1 MLSEPFALFQQ
12 EGFLARSSLLT
23 GLNALRKANVDDTNK
38 GLFYSAFFELSIG
51 FERLMKLVLVIDH
64 MAKNDLNPM
73 TDQEL
78 KSKYGH
84 KIQSLYKSCEKLNE
98 DLGRPTD
105 DFYAEGSFEWD
116 VIHFLHEF
124 ALSAR
129 YYNLSK
135 LTNGQRTN
143 DPLSDW
149 GSLLTRVIY
158 RQVSNKKLEKIQS
171 ESLAYCDNFAG
182 NLFTLMRDL
191 DGQLMT
197 TLDAVMY
204 PQLVEAA
211 APHMVW
217 QVFKIFSPFYFL
229 ISDVVEAAHKIEHSK
244 GIDHPNIPY
253 MCEFFSFLLLD
264 RSDVIRRRKWGYGAQ
279 LKSTLGLK
287 VSIIMPYEKSVRMIL
302 PDATVTGIC
311 HAEIVNRTG
320 QNGGLSQSS
329 SR

>member
-1 MLSEPFALFQQ
+1 MLSESFALFQQ
-12 EGFLARSSLLT
+12 EGFLARSSLLA

-38 GLFYSAFFELSIG
+38 GLFYSAFFELSVG

-64 MAKNDLNPM
+64 MAKNDLRPM

-78 KSKYGH
+78 KNKYGH
-84 KIQSLYKSCEKLNE
+84 KIESLYKSCAELN
-98 DLGRPTD
+98 DRLGKSAD
-105 DFYAEGSFEWD
+105 DFYEEGSFEWD
-116 VIHFLHEF
+116 IIHFLHEF

-149 GSLLTRVIY
+149 WSLLTRVIHSD
-158 RQVSNKKLEKIQS
+158 VSQKKLEKIQS
-171 ESLAYCDNFAG
+171 SSLAYCDNFAG
-182 NLFTLMRDL
+182 NSFTMMRGL

-217 QVFKIFSPFYFL
+217 QVFKIISPFYFL
-229 ISDVVEAAHKIEHSK
+229 ISDVVESAHEVEHSK
-244 GIDHPNIPY
+244 GINHSNIPY
-253 MCEFFSFLLLD
+253 MYEFFSFLLLD
-264 RSDVIRRRKWGYGAQ
+264 RSDVIRRRKWG
-279 LKSTLGLK
+279 
-287 VSIIMPYEKSVRMIL
+287 
-302 PDATVTGIC
+302 
-311 HAEIVNRTG
+311 
-320 QNGGLSQSS
+320 
-329 SR
+329 

>member
-1 MLSEPFALFQQ
+1 MLSESFALFQQ
-12 EGFLARSSLLT
+12 EGFLARSSLLA

-64 MAKNDLNPM
+64 MAKNDLRPM

-78 KSKYGH
+78 KNKYGH
-84 KIQSLYKSCEKLNE
+84 KIESLYKSCAELN
-98 DLGRPTD
+98 DRLGKSAD
-105 DFYAEGSFEWD
+105 DFYEEGSFEWD
-116 VIHFLHEF
+116 IIHFLHEF

-143 DPLSDW
+143 DPLNDW
-149 GSLLTRVIY
+149 WSLLRRVIHSD
-158 RQVSNKKLEKIQS
+158 VSQKKLEKIQS
-171 ESLAYCDNFAG
+171 RSLAYCDNFAG
-182 NLFTLMRDL
+182 NSFTMMRGL

-217 QVFKIFSPFYFL
+217 QVFKIISPFYFL
-229 ISDVVEAAHKIEHSK
+229 ISDVVEAAHEVEHCK
-244 GIDHPNIPY
+244 GINHPNIPY
-253 MCEFFSFLLLD
+253 MYEFFPFLLLD
-264 RSDVIRRRKWGYGAQ
+264 RSDVIRRRKWG
-279 LKSTLGLK
+279 
-287 VSIIMPYEKSVRMIL
+287 
-302 PDATVTGIC
+302 
-311 HAEIVNRTG
+311 
-320 QNGGLSQSS
+320 
-329 SR
+329 

>member
-1 MLSEPFALFQQ
+1 MLSESFALFQQ
-12 EGFLARSSLLT
+12 EGFLARSSLLA

-64 MAKNDLNPM
+64 MANNDLCPM

-78 KSKYGH
+78 KNKYGH
-84 KIQSLYKSCEKLNE
+84 KIESLYKSCVELNE
-98 DLGRPTD
+98 SLGRSTD
-105 DFYAEGSFEWD
+105 DFYEEGSFEWD
-116 VIHFLHEF
+116 IIHFLHEF

-143 DPLSDW
+143 DPLSEW
-149 GSLLTRVIY
+149 WSLLTRVIHSD
-158 RQVSNKKLEKIQS
+158 VSQKKLEKIQS

-182 NLFTLMRDL
+182 NSFTMMRGL

-217 QVFKIFSPFYFL
+217 QVFKIISPFYFL
-229 ISDVVEAAHKIEHSK
+229 ISDVVEAAHEVEHRK
-244 GIDHPNIPY
+244 GIDHPNVPY
-253 MCEFFSFLLLD
+253 MYEFFPFLLLD
-264 RSDVIRRRKWGYGAQ
+264 RSDVIRKRKWG
-279 LKSTLGLK
+279 
-287 VSIIMPYEKSVRMIL
+287 
-302 PDATVTGIC
+302 
-311 HAEIVNRTG
+311 
-320 QNGGLSQSS
+320 
-329 SR
+329 

>member
-1 MLSEPFALFQQ
+1 MLSESFALFQQ
-12 EGFLARSSLLT
+12 EGFLARSSLLA

-64 MAKNDLNPM
+64 MAKNNLKPM

-84 KIQSLYKSCEKLNE
+84 KIESLYQACKQLNHS
-98 DLGRPTD
+98 LGRSAD
-105 DFYAEGSFEWD
+105 EFYSEGGFEWKI
-116 VIHFLHEF
+116 IHFLHEF
-124 ALSAR
+124 ALSAK

-143 DPLSDW
+143 DPLAEW
-149 GSLLTRVIY
+149 WKLLCRVI
-158 RQVSNKKLEKIQS
+158 RSDVNSKKLEKIQS

-182 NLFTLMRDL
+182 NSFTLMRGL

-211 APHMVW
+211 SPYMVW
-217 QVFKIFSPFYFL
+217 HVFKIISPFYFL
-229 ISDVVEAAHKIEHSK
+229 ISDVVDSAHQIEHSK
-244 GIDHPNIPY
+244 GIDHPSIPY
-253 MCEFFSFLLLD
+253 MYEFFPFLLLG
-264 RSDVIRRRKWGYGAQ
+264 RADVIRRRKWG
-279 LKSTLGLK
+279 
-287 VSIIMPYEKSVRMIL
+287 
-302 PDATVTGIC
+302 
-311 HAEIVNRTG
+311 
-320 QNGGLSQSS
+320 
-329 SR
+329 

>member
-1 MLSEPFALFQQ
+1 MLSESFALFQQ
-12 EGFLARSSLLT
+12 EGFLARSSLLA

-64 MAKNDLNPM
+64 MANNDLRPM

-78 KSKYGH
+78 KNKYGH
-84 KIQSLYKSCEKLNE
+84 KIESLYKSCAELNE
-98 DLGRPTD
+98 RLGRSTD
-105 DFYAEGSFEWD
+105 NFYKEGCFEWD
-116 VIHFLHEF
+116 IIHFLHEF

-143 DPLSDW
+143 DPLSEW
-149 GSLLTRVIY
+149 WALLTSVIHSD
-158 RQVSNKKLEKIQS
+158 VSQKKLGKIQS

-182 NLFTLMRDL
+182 NSFTMMRGL

-204 PQLVEAA
+204 PKLVEAA

-217 QVFKIFSPFYFL
+217 KVFKIIRPFYFL
-229 ISDVVEAAHKIEHSK
+229 ISDVVEAAHEVEHSK

-253 MCEFFSFLLLD
+253 MYEFFPFLLLD
-264 RSDVIRRRKWGYGAQ
+264 RSDVIRRRKWG
-279 LKSTLGLK
+279 
-287 VSIIMPYEKSVRMIL
+287 
-302 PDATVTGIC
+302 
-311 HAEIVNRTG
+311 
-320 QNGGLSQSS
+320 
-329 SR
+329 

>member
-1 MLSEPFALFQQ
+1 MLSESFALFQQ
-12 EGFLARSSLLT
+12 EGFLARSSLLA
-23 GLNALRKANVDDTNK
+23 GFNALRKANVDDTNK

-64 MAKNDLNPM
+64 MARNDLCPM

-78 KSKYGH
+78 KNKYGH
-84 KIQSLYKSCEKLNE
+84 KIESLYKSCVELNE
-98 DLGRPTD
+98 RLGKSSD
-105 DFYAEGSFEWD
+105 DFYAEGTFEWD
-116 VIHFLHEF
+116 IIHFLHEF

-143 DPLSDW
+143 DPLSEW
-149 GSLLTRVIY
+149 WSLLTRVIHSD
-158 RQVSNKKLEKIQS
+158 VSQKKLEKIQT

-182 NLFTLMRDL
+182 NSFTMMRGL

-217 QVFKIFSPFYFL
+217 QVFKIISPFYFL
-229 ISDVVEAAHKIEHSK
+229 ISDVVEAAHEIEHSK

-253 MCEFFSFLLLD
+253 MYEFFPFLLLG
-264 RSDVIRRRKWGYGAQ
+264 RSDVIRRRKWG
-279 LKSTLGLK
+279 
-287 VSIIMPYEKSVRMIL
+287 
-302 PDATVTGIC
+302 
-311 HAEIVNRTG
+311 
-320 QNGGLSQSS
+320 
-329 SR
+329 

>member
-1 MLSEPFALFQQ
+1 MLSESFALFQQ
-12 EGFLARSSLLT
+12 EGFLARSSLLA

-64 MAKNDLNPM
+64 MANNDLRPM

-78 KSKYGH
+78 KNKYGH
-84 KIQSLYKSCEKLNE
+84 KIESLYKSCVELNE
-98 DLGRPTD
+98 SLGRSAD
-105 DFYAEGSFEWD
+105 DFYEEGSFEWD
-116 VIHFLHEF
+116 IIHFLHEF

-143 DPLSDW
+143 DPLSEW
-149 GSLLTRVIY
+149 WSLLTRVIHSDV
-158 RQVSNKKLEKIQS
+158 RQKKLEKIQS
-171 ESLAYCDNFAG
+171 DSLAYCDNFAG
-182 NLFTLMRDL
+182 NSFTMMRGL

-217 QVFKIFSPFYFL
+217 QVFKIISPFYFL
-229 ISDVVEAAHKIEHSK
+229 ISDVVEAAHEVEHCK
-244 GIDHPNIPY
+244 GIDHPNVPY
-253 MCEFFSFLLLD
+253 MYEFFPFLLLD
-264 RSDVIRRRKWGYGAQ
+264 RSDVIRRKKWG
-279 LKSTLGLK
+279 
-287 VSIIMPYEKSVRMIL
+287 
-302 PDATVTGIC
+302 
-311 HAEIVNRTG
+311 
-320 QNGGLSQSS
+320 
-329 SR
+329 